1 MRAVNNLSKHPQMH
15 NRRFYEIEIV
25 KFATVVQVFNESLK
39 NNKTNGLKLKIH
51 AYFCI
56 DFKTNFTMTFKQM
69 FTSSVGKKLVMA
81 FTGIFLILFLMVHA
95 GLNACIW
102 AMDGGLM
109 FNKAGHFMG
118 SFVVPRILEIGLFL
132 GIFLHIIQG
141 YMLTL
146 ENRSKR
152 SVGYKVSYTKGS
164 KWYSRSMAILG
175 TLLLM
180 FLIMH
185 IYHFWTPSRLGGMGN
200 IKSLD
205 TFILNGVEYHNLYG
219 EMQLI
224 FKNPW
229 VVLLYVL
236 ACGSLAYH
244 LAHGFQSA
252 FKTIGVHNKKYHA
265 IISSIGYGFAI
276 LIPLAFAMMPISFYF
291 KWVN

>member
-1 MRAVNNLSKHPQMH
+1 
-15 NRRFYEIEIV
+15 
-25 KFATVVQVFNESLK
+25 
-39 NNKTNGLKLKIH
+39 
-51 AYFCI
+51 
-56 DFKTNFTMTFKQM
+56 M

-81 FTGIFLILFLMVHA
+81 FTGIFLILFLIVHA

-102 AMDGGLM
+102 ANDKGEM
-109 FNKAGHFMG
+109 FNKAAHFMG
-118 SFVVPRILEIGLFL
+118 SFVLPRVLEIGLFL
-132 GIFLHIIQG
+132 GIFLHILQG

-152 SVGYKVSYTKGS
+152 SVGYAVNYSKGS
-164 KWYSRSMAILG
+164 KWYSRSMALLG

-185 IYHFWTPSRLGGMGN
+185 IYHFWTPSRLGGIGS
-200 IKSLD
+200 IHSL
-205 TFILNGVEYHNLYG
+205 TTIEYNGFEYHNLYG

-224 FKNPW
+224 FENPL

-236 ACGSLAYH
+236 ACGSLGYH

-252 FKTIGVHNKKYHA
+252 FKTIGIHNKRYHA

-291 KWVN
+291 KLIN